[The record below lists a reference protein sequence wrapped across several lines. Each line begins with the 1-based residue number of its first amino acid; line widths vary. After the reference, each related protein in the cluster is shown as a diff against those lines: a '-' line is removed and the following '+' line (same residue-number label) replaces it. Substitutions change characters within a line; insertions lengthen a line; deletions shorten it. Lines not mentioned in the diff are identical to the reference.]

1 MSSRPE
7 FLSAENAIA
16 FDDEGVARAY
26 GFRPAY
32 PSQLFEALA
41 SLIVGP
47 RIVLDAG
54 AGTGAIARY
63 LASHVERVDALDPA
77 AAMIAAGK
85 RLEHGDDPRI
95 RWILGGG
102 EFAPLFGPYGL
113 ITTGQSLHWMDWEVV
128 VPRFARELAPGARL
142 AIVDDPEVREPWYE
156 EIRPVIARYSVM
168 RAWHQFALI
177 PELERLG
184 MFEREGQLDVEPVPV
199 RQSVD
204 EYIESFHGRSS
215 LARHRIGQE
224 AADAFDREIRAVLG
238 GRTTVERQVAGRIV
252 YGRPVAA

>member
-1 MSSRPE
+1 MSSRPG
-7 FLSAENAIA
+7 FLDAENAIA

-32 PSQLFEALA
+32 PPTMFDALA
-41 SLIVGP
+41 GLIVGP
-47 RIVLDAG
+47 RVVLDAG

-63 LASHVERVDALDPA
+63 LVPHVERIDALDPA

-95 RWILGGG
+95 RWIIGGA
-102 EFAPLFGPYGL
+102 ETAPLFGPYGL
-113 ITTGQSLHWMDWEVV
+113 ITTGQSLHGMDWEVV
-128 VPRFARELAPGARL
+128 LPRFARELAPGALL
-142 AIVDDPEVREPWYE
+142 AIVDDPEVPEPWYQ
-156 EIRPVIARYSVM
+156 EIRPIIARYSVM

-184 MFEREGQLDVEPVPV
+184 LFEREGRLDMEPLPV

-215 LARHRIGQE
+215 LARHRIGQA
-224 AADAFDREIRAVLG
+224 AADAFDREMRAVLG
-238 GRTTVERQVAGRIV
+238 DRTAVERQIAGRIV

>member
-1 MSSRPE
+1 MSARPE
-7 FLSAENAIA
+7 FLTAENAIA

-32 PSQLFEALA
+32 PPKMFDALA
-41 SLIVGP
+41 GLIVGP

-54 AGTGAIARY
+54 TGTGAIARY
-63 LASHVERVDALDPA
+63 LASHVDRIDALDPA
-77 AAMIAAGK
+77 AAMLAEGR

-102 EFAPLFGPYGL
+102 ETAPLFGPYGL
-113 ITTGQSLHWMDWEVV
+113 ITTGQSLHWMDWEIVLR
-128 VPRFARELAPGARL
+128 RFAAELAPGARL
-142 AIVDDPEVREPWYE
+142 AIVDDPEVPEPWADE
-156 EIRPVIARYSVM
+156 LRPIIARYSVI
-168 RAWHQFALI
+168 RRWHQFALI
-177 PELERLG
+177 PELERQGL
-184 MFEREGQLDVEPVPV
+184 FEREGQIDVEPLTVTQPV
-199 RQSVD
+199 A

-224 AADAFDREIRAVLG
+224 AADAFDREVRALLG
-238 GRTTVERQVAGRIV
+238 DRARIERRVAGRIV

>member
-1 MSSRPE
+1 MSARPE
-7 FLSAENAIA
+7 FLTAENAIA
-16 FDDEGVARAY
+16 FDDAGVARAY

-32 PSQLFEALA
+32 PPKLFDALA
-41 SLIVGP
+41 GLIVGP

-63 LASHVERVDALDPA
+63 LAAHVERIDALDPA
-77 AAMIAAGK
+77 AAMITAGK

-102 EFAPLFGPYGL
+102 ETGPLFGPYGL
-113 ITTGQSLHWMDWEVV
+113 IATGQSLHWMDWAVV
-128 VPRFARELAPGARL
+128 LRRFARELAPGARL
-142 AIVDDPEVREPWYE
+142 AIVDDPEVPEPWADE
-156 EIRPVIARYSVM
+156 LRPIIARHSVM
-168 RAWHQFALI
+168 RRWHQFALI

-184 MFEREGQLDVEPVPV
+184 LFVREGQIDVEPVAV
-199 RQSVD
+199 TQSVD

-224 AADAFDREIRAVLG
+224 AADAFDRDVRALLG
-238 GRTTVERQVAGRIV
+238 DRATVERQVAGRIV